1 MIDPFL
7 SLPGPYPGGTY
18 PGALLAV
25 GALVYA
31 GERAPLVLLVG
42 AAAGAFIGSGI
53 WQTAR
58 NETHRGL
65 ARNAAANI

>member
-18 PGALLAV
+18 P